1 MEEYSGKEIIA
12 RIQKDAEQKAEKI
25 ISNAQKSAEL
35 TIEDMRQKAHQNA
48 QKKTSVL
55 LKKAE
60 NDAEIIR
67 GKVSTEIKRKAGWIV
82 LSEKNRLISS
92 VLDEV
97 KKRLEKKQDSENYA
111 KILENL
117 IIDAGV
123 VLGGGILEV
132 ILNQNDPKTIIDF
145 DKLEKRISKLTGVQ
159 SKVKVSK
166 KQTKNVGVIVKTID
180 GKVIVDNTFKS
191 IINRRENELR
201 LKISQIIF

>member
-132 ILNQNDPKTIIDF
+132 ILNQNDTKTIIDF

-180 GKVIVDNTFKS
+180 GKIIVDNTFKS

>member
-180 GKVIVDNTFKS
+180 GKIIVDNTFKS